1 MTECAVRRVCAVIL
15 RDARVL
21 MVRHVEERRD
31 FWTLPGGGVESGETP
46 AQAVLR
52 EVAEETRLA
61 GTVGPVLYE
70 RAYRA
75 VDGREVLETCFLVE
89 VSPEARPETGF
100 DPELTDDAQVIRQV
114 GWRDLSLLAEDRQVS
129 LALPHLDRLPTCRD
143 SGLEF

>member
-1 MTECAVRRVCAVIL
+1 MTRFPVRRVCAVIL
-15 RDARVL
+15 RDAHVL

-52 EVAEETRLA
+52 EVAEETRLS

-75 VDGREVLETCFLVE
+75 VDDREVLETCFLVE
-89 VSPEARPETGF
+89 VPPDARPETGF
-100 DPELTDDAQVIRQV
+100 DPELTDDTQVIRQV
-114 GWRDLSLLAEDRQVS
+114 GWWDLLLLAEDRQVS
-129 LALPHLDRLPTCRD
+129 LALPRLHRLSIWRD